1 MANEEPKR
9 LAHSKEVLRELFAKS
24 GNVCAYPGCQQ
35 MMINKTGQ
43 FIGQICHIAGVRG
56 ERFDKDM
63 SNEQRAAAANL
74 ILMCYAHHVETNDV
88 NAFPIER
95 LTRMKQ
101 EHEAHFSDPG
111 MRMYRAYVDQTSRK
125 TLGKASTVQRLCRVL
140 GWSYTPSETREL
152 VDDINIVGERL
163 SRLDIQSRLFIC
175 AVIERARC
183 VKDSYNARS
192 MGCLWLRWD
201 DFTAATT
208 VTNEEV
214 RRHLEALEAH
224 RLGRE
229 DQIAVGEYEV
239 PAIML
244 YETPI
249 GGWDLW
255 TAIAEF
261 CEVSGESLRTMIVDL
276 QFDRLD

>member
-1 MANEEPKR
+1 MAGEQPKR
-9 LAHSKEVLRELFAKS
+9 LAHSKEVLRELLAKS
-24 GNVCAYPGCQQ
+24 GNVCAYPGCRA
-35 MMINKTGQ
+35 MMINKTGK
-43 FIGQICHIAGVRG
+43 FVGQICHIAGVRG

-74 ILMCYAHHVETNDV
+74 MLMCYPHHVETNDV
-88 NAFPIER
+88 IAFSVER
-95 LTRMKQ
+95 LTRLKQ

-111 MRMYRAYVDQTSRK
+111 MLMYRAYVDQTSRK
-125 TLGKASTVQRLCRVL
+125 TSGKAATAQGLCRVL
-140 GWSYTPSETREL
+140 GWSHSASEAKEL
-152 VDDINIVGERL
+152 ADEINTVGERL

-175 AVIERARC
+175 AVIERVRL
-183 VKDSYNARS
+183 VKDTHNARS
-192 MGCLWLRWD
+192 MGSLRLRWD

-208 VTNEEV
+208 ATNEEV
-214 RRHLEALEAH
+214 RRHLVALEAH

-229 DQIAVGEYEV
+229 DQIDMGEHEV

-244 YETPI
+244 YETPV

-261 CEVSGESLRTMIVDL
+261 CEVSGEPLEMMIVDL